1 MEFIALHM
9 NARANPKSRVHA
21 WKAAVLRVACK
32 NATLVLALRREQEQ
46 MLVSQWGRSP
56 IGQGRLWL
64 LARLQLLAQAGC
76 G

>member
-1 MEFIALHM
+1 MELIALHM
-9 NARANPKSRVHA
+9 STRANPRPRAHT

-64 LARLQLLAQAGC
+64 LARLQLPAHEGC